1 MKKHL
6 VIEGFDDIIA
16 DKYMDSIEYAI
27 LDGHINGYS
36 IIDLFSNQD
45 WIEQKLQKVNVQPE
59 LKYFIKVSK
68 ENNKWADKDDFQTI
82 FDKIINTKGEIK
94 VYIAAELKAH
104 EEYLQYCVENAIDSL
119 TEKPI
124 FSPIKNG
131 KFDPS
136 LIDEKMKYLML
147 LAQKSNA
154 KHSVT
159 SLARYHEIYNDKA
172 IEKIKERII
181 KYEAP
186 ITSLHLRFAAGVWN
200 SHIEYENREDHPYKY
215 GYGMLMHGAYH
226 YVDVITQFLLLNYL
240 IFPNDNLQ
248 LTLSSYG
255 GFPADQN
262 DRISK
267 KYSTLFDDN
276 KPKWSDKSKYRT
288 DYGETDIV
296 TSFQLFNVTTNK
308 VITLGTMSFEQT
320 TPSIRTWKKIPVKI
334 YNKNGRTACADLEA
348 QLSTLFTLNLKCFDV
363 PAKGE
368 IDHIKAF
375 ARIETRAN
383 APLLSGEEFYTKEEF
398 NDVSHNISNREL
410 ISNWLAGVEEKST
423 LQNHFIVMKILQSLA
438 ESIRKPG
445 YPVTFNFTEYA
456 TKSDTKVHSSI
467 KNLNNSIIPKTSKM
481 LDKFFFIFK

>member
-6 VIEGFDDIIA
+6 VIVGFDDIIA
-16 DKYMDSIEYAI
+16 DKYIETIEQAI
-27 LDGHINGYS
+27 SNGYIGGYS
-36 IIDLFSNQD
+36 IIDLISNQD
-45 WIEQKLQKVNVQPE
+45 WIEYKLQKVNIQPE
-59 LKYFIKVSK
+59 LKYFITVAKK
-68 ENNKWADKDDFQTI
+68 ENKWADKDVFKPI
-82 FDKIINTKGEIK
+82 FDEIISKKGEIK
-94 VYIAAELKAH
+94 VYIATELKAH
-104 EEYLQYCVENAIDSL
+104 EEYLRYCVENDIDSL

-124 FSPIKNG
+124 FSPLKNG

-136 LIDEKMKYLML
+136 LIDEKMKYLMS

-172 IEKIKERII
+172 IEKVKERVI

-226 YVDVITQFLLLNYL
+226 YVDVITQFLLLNHL

-255 GFPADQN
+255 GFPTDQN

-267 KYSTLFDDN
+267 KYSTSFDDD
-276 KPKWSDKSKYRT
+276 KPEWADKSKNKT

-296 TSFQLFNVTTNK
+296 TSFQLLNTATNK

-320 TPSIRTWKKIPVKI
+320 TPSIRTWKDIPTEI

-348 QLSTLFTLNLKCFDV
+348 QLSTLFTMNLKCFDI
-363 PAKGE
+363 PTEGE

-383 APLLSGEEFYTKEEF
+383 ASLLKDEKFYTKEEF
-398 NDVSHNISNREL
+398 HDVSHNISNRSL
-410 ISNWLAGVEEKST
+410 IGNWLVGLEEKSR
-423 LQNHFIVMKILQSLA
+423 LQSHFIVMKVLQSLA
-438 ESIRKPG
+438 ESIKNPG
-445 YPVTFNFTEYA
+445 HPISFSFTEY
-456 TKSDTKVHSSI
+456 I
-467 KNLNNSIIPKTSKM
+467 Q
-481 LDKFFFIFK
+481 

>member
-6 VIEGFDDIIA
+6 LIVGFDDIIA
-16 DKYMDSIEYAI
+16 DKYMETIERAI
-27 LDGHINGYS
+27 SNGHISGYS
-36 IIDLFSNQD
+36 IIDLVSNQD
-45 WIEQKLQKVNVQPE
+45 WIEHKLQKVNTQPE
-59 LKYFIKVSK
+59 LKYFITVAKK
-68 ENNKWADKDDFQTI
+68 ESKWADKDVFKPI
-82 FDKIINTKGEIK
+82 FDEVISKKGEIK
-94 VYIAAELKAH
+94 VYIATELKAH
-104 EEYLQYCVENAIDSL
+104 EAYLQYCVENDIDSL

-124 FSPIKNG
+124 FSPLKNG

-136 LIDEKMKYLML
+136 LIDEKMKYLMS
-147 LAQKSNA
+147 LAQKSKA
-154 KHSVT
+154 KHSIT

-172 IEKIKERII
+172 IEKVKERII

-226 YVDVITQFLLLNYL
+226 YVDVITQFLSLNHL
-240 IFPNDNLQ
+240 IFPNEKLQ

-267 KYSTLFDDN
+267 KYSTSFHDD
-276 KPKWSDKSKYRT
+276 KPEWADKSKNKT

-296 TSFQLFNVTTNK
+296 TSFQLLNTATNK

-320 TPSIRTWKKIPVKI
+320 TPSIRTWKDIPAEI

-348 QLSTLFTLNLKCFDV
+348 QLSTLFTLNLKCFDI
-363 PAKGE
+363 PTEGE

-383 APLLSGEEFYTKEEF
+383 ASLLKDEKFYTKEEVH
-398 NDVSHNISNREL
+398 DVSHNISNCSL
-410 ISNWLAGVEEKST
+410 IGNWLAGAEEKST
-423 LQNHFIVMKILQSLA
+423 LQSHFIVMKVLQSLA
-438 ESIRKPG
+438 ESIKNPG
-445 YPVTFNFTEYA
+445 HPISFSFTEY
-456 TKSDTKVHSSI
+456 
-467 KNLNNSIIPKTSKM
+467 M
-481 LDKFFFIFK
+481 Q

>member
-6 VIEGFDDIIA
+6 VIVGFDDIIA
-16 DKYMDSIEYAI
+16 DKYMETIEQSI

-45 WIEQKLQKVNVQPE
+45 WIEEKLNKLNTQPE
-59 LKYFIKVSK
+59 LKYFITVSK
-68 ENNKWADKDDFQTI
+68 NKDKWADKDVFKPI
-82 FDKIINTKGEIK
+82 FDEIIKKKGEIK

-104 EEYLQYCVENAIDSL
+104 EEYLQYCIENDIDSL

-136 LIDEKMKYLML
+136 LIDKKMKYFL
-147 LAQKSNA
+147 LLVQKSKA
-154 KHSVT
+154 KHSIT
-159 SLARYHEIYNDKA
+159 SLARYHSIYNDKV
-172 IEKIKERII
+172 INNVKEHML
-181 KYEAP
+181 KYDAP
-186 ITSLHLRFAAGVWN
+186 LTSLHLRFAAGVWN
-200 SHIEYENREDHPYKY
+200 THVEYENREDHPYKY

-226 YVDVITQFLLLNYL
+226 YVDVIAQLLLLNYL
-240 IFPNDNLQ
+240 IFPHDTLQ

-267 KYSTLFDDN
+267 KYSDLFDDN
-276 KPKWSDKSKYRT
+276 KPNWSDKSKHKT

-308 VITLGTMSFEQT
+308 VVTLGTMSFEQT
-320 TPSIRTWKKIPVKI
+320 TPSIRTWKDIPVEI
-334 YNKNGRTACADLEA
+334 YNKNGRIACADMEA
-348 QLSTLFTLNLKCFDV
+348 QLATLFSLNLKCFDV
-363 PAKGE
+363 PTEGE

-383 APLLSGEEFYTKEEF
+383 APLLQDEEFYRKEEF
-398 NDVSHNISNREL
+398 AEVSHNISNLEL
-410 ISNWLAGVEEKST
+410 ISNWLAGKEKKST

-438 ESIRKPG
+438 ESIRNPG
-445 YPVTFNFTEYA
+445 HPVTFNFTKYA
-456 TKSDTKVHSSI
+456 MKSSI
-467 KNLNNSIIPKTSKM
+467 NANSSINSLNNSIVSKAIKM
-481 LDKFFFIFK
+481 LHKFSFIFR